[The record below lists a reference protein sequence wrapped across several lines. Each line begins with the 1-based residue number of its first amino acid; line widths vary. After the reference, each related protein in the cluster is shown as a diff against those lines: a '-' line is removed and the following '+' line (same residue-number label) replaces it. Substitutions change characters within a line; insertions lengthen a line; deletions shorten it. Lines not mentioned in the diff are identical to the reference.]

1 MDNNED
7 IDNSMD
13 DFNAAWDEVEKAE
26 APKGEEDGGTTEHI
40 AEIDESAQRDDSPE
54 LRAESGPDD
63 SKPNPDDPDGV
74 QGDPGKPDD
83 SKIQDG
89 PESSA
94 PVSWSAKARE
104 GWKDLP
110 KEARQYIHQ
119 REHQMQVGLQKNAEG
134 ARRAAAMDQT
144 LSPYQ
149 QYFAMSGGAGQTIQ
163 GLLQAGATLTM
174 GSPAQRA
181 QTVANII
188 KQYGVDVNALD
199 SLLVG
204 KPQEPAGQQDFQVQ
218 QAIQQALAP
227 YQRYMAEQQQNQQAR
242 QQQTQQEAGSEVQR
256 FSADPKNEFYKDVRM
271 DMADILDL
279 AANRGLQMSMEDA
292 YNRAC
297 LMHPEI
303 STIVQTRQKQ
313 QALLPKKK
321 AAVSIS
327 GGQGGAGGS
336 GGAETTR
343 QALEAAW
350 DNYGSV

>member
-1 MDNNED
+1 MDNSIED
-7 IDNSMD
+7 LNK
-13 DFNAAWDEVEKAE
+13 AWDDAEEVEEKVATPE
-26 APKGEEDGGTTEHI
+26 GEEDVSGDS
-40 AEIDESAQRDDSPE
+40 AEVDESSDGDDGAE
-54 LRAESGPDD
+54 LRSERGPDD
-63 SKPNPDDPDGV
+63 KQPDPDAAEPVPGDTKKPEGDGV
-74 QGDPGKPDD
+74 RDASDD
-83 SKIQDG
+83 
-89 PESSA
+89 SA
-94 PVSWSAKARE
+94 PVSWNAKARE
-104 GWKDLP
+104 AWKKIP
-110 KEARQYIHQ
+110 KEAREYIQQ

-199 SLLVG
+199 SLLVD
-204 KPQEPAGQQDFQVQ
+204 KPQEPTGQQDFQVQ